1 MLEEIEERIKEL
13 LGIRGRDLR
22 YEGIIEREKNYRGR
36 VYKYLEAKF
45 LNKSTNKVKS
55 IHLGRKY
62 RNVIGE
68 LLKLDKE
75 WRKEKEKRKQ
85 IYKETERLV
94 KKFRDTNV
102 IIESLQKSFET
113 IIEKEKISYTLKFH
127 TNKAKQLFEQFK
139 ETLIELYR
147 ERVFERLTILQVL
160 YLLANLKELS
170 NSQDNSKV
178 FFKKGLSTIIRVVKN
193 ERIPNPFGTLKNDFF
208 LSSVKTPYD
217 FLLSNFLEE
226 IIGETLRELLE
237 KEIEKKKAKE
247 EVREYKEKMEKLK
260 EIAQW
265 FESLPL
271 EIKLLAKEIISGN
284 VVEIAEKVLKDMKES
299 GYELSKISAFLENSS
314 RESLIEYFKYLK
326 SL

>member
-1 MLEEIEERIKEL
+1 MEKEIKKL
-13 LGIRGRDLR
+13 LGIREAASIKAIKKNIKRRGNKEFLYLIVVTRDM
-22 YEGIIEREKNYRGR
+22 EGREKQYH
-36 VYKYLEAKF
+36 VPSYLTETIQKLWIEEKKKRQKAKK
-45 LNKSTNKVKS
+45 LVKELMGLIES
-55 IHLGRKY
+55 SFEEEKMKQLIFEHISNRTYNHIVRTYLSKAKELFREYIEELQRLGREG
-62 RNVIGE
+62 V
-68 LLKLDKE
+68 L
-75 WRKEKEKRKQ
+75 
-85 IYKETERLV
+85 
-94 KKFRDTNV
+94 
-102 IIESLQKSFET
+102 
-113 IIEKEKISYTLKFH
+113 
-127 TNKAKQLFEQFK
+127 
-139 ETLIELYR
+139 
-147 ERVFERLTILQVL
+147 ERLTILQVL
-160 YLLANLKELS
+160 YLLANLKEISEAQENPKL
-170 NSQDNSKV
+170 
-178 FFKKGLSTIIRVVKN
+178 FFKKGINTIIRVARN

-208 LSSVKTPYD
+208 LSGRQTPYD

>member
-1 MLEEIEERIKEL
+1 MEKEIKKL
-13 LGIRGRDLR
+13 LGIREAASIKAIKKNIKRRGNKEFLYLIVVTRDM
-22 YEGIIEREKNYRGR
+22 EGREKQYH
-36 VYKYLEAKF
+36 VPSYLTETIQKLWIEEKKKRQKAKK
-45 LNKSTNKVKS
+45 LVKELMGLIES
-55 IHLGRKY
+55 SFEEEKMKQLIFEHISNRTYNHIVRIYTTKAKELFREYIEELQRLGREG
-62 RNVIGE
+62 V
-68 LLKLDKE
+68 L
-75 WRKEKEKRKQ
+75 
-85 IYKETERLV
+85 
-94 KKFRDTNV
+94 
-102 IIESLQKSFET
+102 
-113 IIEKEKISYTLKFH
+113 
-127 TNKAKQLFEQFK
+127 
-139 ETLIELYR
+139 
-147 ERVFERLTILQVL
+147 ERLTILQVL
-160 YLLANLKELS
+160 YLLANLKEISEAQENPKL
-170 NSQDNSKV
+170 
-178 FFKKGLSTIIRVVKN
+178 FFKKGINTIIRVARN

-208 LSSVKTPYD
+208 LSGRQTPYD